1 MTLQIL
7 CSGIVPATGLGD
19 ALQYLVGALL
29 THKNIPNS
37 EITLSMPN
45 IEHTKHIV
53 APALTIKEA
62 KKIKLVPGLYEQVS
76 LISLL
81 KSMNNKNGPQI
92 SSLRLGR
99 RGTLLPI
106 DLPVPLAMLIYYG
119 ARPSLCRLLE
129 GLRYDACLIGGHTIE
144 AGAFTTY
151 ITTYNC
157 ARTIT
162 KGPLITFPISA
173 SCMGLREKAKLL
185 RILKMSLNRLDM
197 IFVRGKHSYNI
208 LAKIIKDDYRLDTAL
223 DSGFAIKLL
232 YPSLSKSSQKTHK
245 LVTGVIPRKD
255 YFYTYNRIRLYVQY
269 LKLLKCLIEDLTKKF
284 DAEVLLIPHS
294 LKSVEK
300 AIDLSDE
307 SAVDD
312 LVDILS
318 DHVKE
323 HVKVTKPLNVLDSLK
338 IINSC
343 DILITSRMHAGII
356 ALAYG
361 KPAMFFMP
369 KEDIK
374 VLDVLS
380 TLGLDE
386 KLYIVDSFNP
396 REYGKLISIT
406 SDMVQNLSR
415 ETKVV
420 EYAVNR
426 HLPEAEKPVILM
438 RKLLA

>member
-1 MTLQIL
+1 LSLKIL
-7 CSGIVPATGLGD
+7 YSGIVPATGLGD
-19 ALQYLVGALL
+19 ALQYLVGVLL
-29 THKNIPNS
+29 AHKNIPNS

-45 IEHTKHIV
+45 IEHTKHIIE
-53 APALTIKEA
+53 PALTIKES
-62 KKIKLVPGLYEQVS
+62 KKITVVSGLYEQAS

-81 KSMNNKNGPQI
+81 KSMKYKSRPQI
-92 SSLRLGR
+92 PSSRLGHK
-99 RGTLLPI
+99 GILLSM
-106 DLPVPLAMLIYYG
+106 DLPVPLATLIYYG
-119 ARPSLCRLLE
+119 VRPSLCRFLK

-144 AGAFTTY
+144 AGAFTIY

-173 SCMGLREKAKLL
+173 SSIGLRKKARLL
-185 RILKMSLNRLDM
+185 RILKMSLNNLDM
-197 IFVRGKHSYNI
+197 IFVRGKHSYSI
-208 LAKIIKDDYRLDTAL
+208 LAKIVKDDYRLDTAL

-232 YPSLSKSSQKTHK
+232 YPSLSKFSQKTHK
-245 LVTGVIPRKD
+245 LVIGVTPRKD
-255 YFYTYNRIRLYVQY
+255 YFYTYGRTRLYTQY
-269 LKLLKCLIEDLTKKF
+269 LKLLKCLIENLTKKF

-294 LKSVEK
+294 LKSVEE

-312 LVDILS
+312 LVHILS

-323 HVKVTKPLNVLDSLK
+323 DAKVTNPLNVLDSLK

-343 DILITSRMHAGII
+343 DILVTSRMHAGII

-361 KPAMFFMP
+361 KPAIFFMP

-380 TLGLDE
+380 TLGLD
-386 KLYIVDSFNP
+386 KDLYLVDSFNP
-396 REYGKLISIT
+396 REYEKLISIT
-406 SDMVQNLSR
+406 NHIIQNLSR

-420 EYAVNR
+420 KYAVNR
-426 HLPEAEKPVILM
+426 HLPEVKKPVILM
-438 RKLLA
+438 RKLLT